1 MSEFFDEQGGYKGSA
16 RAAPSGLTAPFRPLA
31 PAQQE
36 LGPVVP
42 APTSF
47 RNILDLIN
55 TPQQLIYGG
64 VEGLLTGRPVIESA
78 LQGARTDISAS
89 RLLETMGMGEGGSV
103 DLPVLGKVTGRGA
116 LGLGLDIFTDPLIF
130 AGKASRAMGLGDKFV
145 NQAAKVVPSQLGGD
159 LFIGELGKGLRGYG
173 ERVKGLKTVR
183 KAEQEKTR
191 LSRGHRALGRAE
203 EMKRSQQIAEV
214 AKKHNLTKEQ
224 VEERIRRLVELD
236 PKITKVGVRE
246 KNLISRA
253 EKLLATDGELSP
265 LQIKDLNKLIKDAK
279 ELKPKDIQYLGKV
292 EGKYGKVTYEGRYSR
307 EVEEYIQK
315 QSYIKKMR
323 EKKKYRLISRELKA
337 TESGI
342 KKLESALKRSLS
354 PTEIARGMVDD
365 ISKTE
370 YLLPAAKIKLQK
382 QIARKIGASKKNPD
396 VNFKTHATEIY
407 SASRAQLLEGLRDDI
422 KDIVTIADDLVVKN
436 QQLRLNQI
444 VDGVASPT
452 LSDAGVL
459 GLGYFHHM
467 LTPEAKKILIEA
479 DPTLRRFGLEFNP
492 RHGFQIQRKLKG
504 NIDDLQKQWE
514 AGEITNGVK
523 QAGRLFIDD
532 PAMVMMTREAA
543 SINARANARLYTGV
557 ADELGKNPRVTENVG
572 HWRRLVIQ
580 ESSDKRLLPL
590 QERLGDKVF
599 APEVADHLDQL
610 YHVTMNP
617 NNPNGLDHFLKY
629 FDAAQNNWKVSTL
642 FIFPAYHARNAV
654 GNVWNNF
661 LAGVNPRYFNDARK
675 FQRTVPDGD
684 SVFEYGGRTYDHIE
698 VSEMLQNYGISDQF
712 KAFLALG
719 DEALIRE
726 NKLFLERV
734 PGVGRALE
742 RGKKIGGYIEDNAR
756 IAHFFGMLDKQIV
769 DEVTGQM
776 RFMKPAEAAMSVKK
790 YLFNYNDLTKFEQS
804 VMRRFAPF
812 YAWTRFNIPLQI
824 RGIVERPEMYAAL
837 GDIVEAV
844 ERGTPKPKDED
855 KLVSEWMKDNSAVRV
870 RENEEGNPEYFLMG
884 GWIPAADIDKI
895 FHSFTSEREILS
907 MAGPWKVT
915 LEMAFNKDYFLGR
928 DIENFPGEKE
938 KFLGLTLG
946 KRRMIQPL
954 KQIRFLTEIDRALA
968 AVQETGIF
976 GDTKITNRRGEDL
989 GVIATRTLFGAKL
1002 YPVDKARRRRQLTQQ
1017 RKDARRLKR
1026 LDRLRKNGLNE
1037 QRLQHLMDNP
1047 ELLD

>member
-1 MSEFFDEQGGYKGSA
+1 MGVLENLEAFK
-16 RAAPSGLTAPFRPLA
+16 RGLTSTPESSSLPTISTGSVLDNLRSFKERSP
-31 PAQQE
+31 E
-36 LGPVVP
+36 FTVGPVVP

-130 AGKASRAMGLGDKFV
+130 AGKASRAMGLGDRFV

-159 LFIGELGKGLRGYG
+159 LFIGELSKGLRGYG
-173 ERVKGLKTVR
+173 ERVKGLKAVR

-265 LQIKDLNKLIKDAK
+265 LQIKDLNRLIKGAK
-279 ELKPKDIQYLGKV
+279 ELKPRDIRYLGKV
-292 EGKYGKVTYEGRYSR
+292 EGKYGKVAYEGRYSR

-323 EKKKYRLISRELKA
+323 EKGKGRLISRELKA
-337 TESGI
+337 TDRGI
-342 KKLESALKRSLS
+342 KKLESALKKSLS

-396 VNFKTHATEIY
+396 VNFRTHATEIY

-436 QQLRLNQI
+436 QQLRLDQI

-479 DPTLRRFGLEFNP
+479 DPALRRFGLEFNP
-492 RHGFQIQRKLKG
+492 RHSFQIERKLKG

-557 ADELGKNPRVTENVG
+557 ADELGKNPRVTENVE

-617 NNPNGLDHFLKY
+617 DNPNSLDTFLNFY
-629 FDAAQNNWKVSTL
+629 DAIQNNWKVTTL
-642 FIFPAYHARNAV
+642 FAFPAYHARNVV

-661 LAGVNPRYFNDARK
+661 LAGIKNPRYFEEARR
-675 FQRTVPDGD
+675 FQRAVPDTKET
-684 SVFEYGGRTYDHIE
+684 FNFGGRTYTH
-698 VSEMLQNYGISDQF
+698 SEMSEQLQNWGISDQF

-719 DEALIRE
+719 DEALIKE
-726 NKLFLERV
+726 NKLLLEKV
-734 PGVGRALE
+734 PGIGQVLGL
-742 RGKKIGGYIEDNAR
+742 GKKVGGFIEDNAR
-756 IAHFFGMLDKQIV
+756 IGHFFAKLDKGLKV
-769 DEVTGQM
+769 SD
-776 RFMKPAEAAMSVKK
+776 AAMSVKK

-804 VMRRFAPF
+804 VLRRVAPF

-837 GDIVEAV
+837 GDITEAV
-844 ERGTPKPKDED
+844 ERGTPKPRDED
-855 KLVSEWMKDNSAVRV
+855 KLVAEWMKENSAVRV
-870 RENEEGNPEYFLMG
+870 RENESGNPEYFLMG
-884 GWIPAADIDKI
+884 GWIPAADINRVFAPI
-895 FHSFTSEREILS
+895 GEMLS
-907 MAGPWKVT
+907 MLGPLKVT
-915 LEMAFNKDYFLGR
+915 AEMYFNKDAFLGR

-938 KFLGLTLG
+938 KFLGLTLS
-946 KRRMIQPL
+946 KRKMIQPL
-954 KQIRFLTEIDRALA
+954 KQIRILTEIDRILA
-968 AVQETGIF
+968 ATQETGVF
-976 GDTKITNRRGEDL
+976 GDTKITGRKGEDL
-989 GVIATRTLFGAKL
+989 GVAIIRTISGAKL
-1002 YPVDKARRRRQLTQQ
+1002 YPLDERRRRFELRRRRQQLVRDQ
-1017 RKDARRLKR
+1017 RY
-1026 LDRLRKNGLNE
+1026 DRLRKRGVNQEVLD
-1037 QRLQHLMDNP
+1037 RLIENP

>member
-183 KAEQEKTR
+183 ELEQTKTLVAR
-191 LSRGHRALGRAE
+191 GERAASRTE
-203 EMKRSQQIAEV
+203 EMGRLQQIKEIAESEGIPV
-214 AKKHNLTKEQ
+214 AQ
-224 VEERIRRLVELD
+224 VMERVRRMAELD
-236 PKITKVGVRE
+236 PKLKLRKLDPE
-246 KNLISRA
+246 LKKKA
-253 EKLLATDGELSP
+253 DALLAAKGKLTAS
-265 LQIKDLNKLIKDAK
+265 QKKDLKALLKGSKKTTPLEGEVQLYIDRQEQIGRALKLGKEEYRKLPK
-279 ELKPKDIQYLGKV
+279 ELKRTRLGVQMLARDLKKALDPDKLASRMVEDVPYYLSVDAK
-292 EGKYGKVTYEGRYSR
+292 
-307 EVEEYIQK
+307 K
-315 QSYIKKMR
+315 QLKK
-323 EKKKYRLISRELKA
+323 RLAETIRS
-337 TESGI
+337 S
-342 KKLESALKRSLS
+342 KR
-354 PTEIARGMVDD
+354 
-365 ISKTE
+365 
-370 YLLPAAKIKLQK
+370 AKGV
-382 QIARKIGASKKNPD
+382 R
-396 VNFKTHATEIY
+396 FETHAREIY
-407 SASRAQLLEGLRDDI
+407 AASRSQLAEGLTDDI
-422 KDIVTIADDLVVKN
+422 KAIVDMADDWVVKS
-436 QQLRLNQI
+436 QRLQFDQI
-444 VDGVASPT
+444 IDGVASPT
-452 LSDAGVL
+452 LDNAGVL

-467 LTPEAKKILIEA
+467 LTPEAKKILIET

-504 NIDDLQKQWE
+504 SIDELQTKWE
-514 AGEITNGVK
+514 KGEITNGVR
-523 QAGRLFIDD
+523 QEGRLFVDD